1 MVGLL
6 LYYVNLLSI
15 ILGQRNNV
23 YFGGTV
29 VKFFNKDKFEKFSIL
44 MITEMVMAYDEPS
57 YRKYYYAI
65 MPYQERDISH
75 AYREKARVSLRLEDN
90 TVYGL
95 DFADVINY
103 SIVPVYN
110 MEDVEQ
116 LVVQPGV
123 SKNNRITIYGIS
135 SQLVKNFK
143 KDEDE

>member
-1 MVGLL
+1 MF
-6 LYYVNLLSI
+6 
-15 ILGQRNNV
+15 GQRNSV
-23 YFGGTV
+23 HFGGAV

-44 MITEMVMAYDEPS
+44 MITEMVRVYDEPS

-65 MPYQERDISH
+65 MPYQERDVNY

-90 TVYGL
+90 TIYGL

-110 MEDVEQ
+110 MGDVEQ

-123 SKNNRITIYGIS
+123 SKNNRIEIYGIS
-135 SQLVKNFK
+135 NQLVKSFK

>member
-1 MVGLL
+1 MFWRLNMKL
-6 LYYVNLLSI
+6 
-15 ILGQRNNV
+15 
-23 YFGGTV
+23 
-29 VKFFNKDKFEKFSIL
+29 FNKDKFEKFSIL
-44 MITEMVMAYDEPS
+44 MVTEKVVIYDEPTYS
-57 YRKYYYAI
+57 KYYYAI
-65 MPYQERDISH
+65 MPYQEQIIKC
-75 AYREKARVSLRLEDN
+75 AYKDKARVSLRLEDN

-123 SKNNRITIYGIS
+123 SKNNRIEIYGIS
-135 SQLVKNFK
+135 NHLVKQFK

>member
-1 MVGLL
+1 M
-6 LYYVNLLSI
+6 YI
-15 ILGQRNNV
+15 
-23 YFGGTV
+23 FGGIF

-44 MITEMVMAYDEPS
+44 MITEKVVIYDESS
-57 YRKYYYAI
+57 YQKYYYAI
-65 MPYQERDISH
+65 MPYQERDINH

-90 TVYGL
+90 TIYGL
-95 DFADVINY
+95 DFAEVINY

-123 SKNNRITIYGIS
+123 SKKNRITIYGIS
-135 SQLVKNFK
+135 NQLVKTFK

>member
-1 MVGLL
+1 MKL
-6 LYYVNLLSI
+6 
-15 ILGQRNNV
+15 
-23 YFGGTV
+23 
-29 VKFFNKDKFEKFSIL
+29 FNKDKFEKFSIL
-44 MITEMVMAYDEPS
+44 MVTEKVVIYDEPS

-65 MPYQERDISH
+65 MPYQERDVNY

-90 TVYGL
+90 TIYGL

-123 SKNNRITIYGIS
+123 SKNNRIEIYGIS
-135 SQLVKNFK
+135 NQLVKSFK

>member
-1 MVGLL
+1 M
-6 LYYVNLLSI
+6 
-15 ILGQRNNV
+15 
-23 YFGGTV
+23 
-29 VKFFNKDKFEKFSIL
+29 KFFNKDKFEKFSIL
-44 MITEMVMAYDEPS
+44 MITEKVRVYDEPS
-57 YRKYYYAI
+57 YMKYYYAI
-65 MPYQERDISH
+65 MPYQERDVNY

-90 TVYGL
+90 TIYGL

-123 SKNNRITIYGIS
+123 SKKNRIEIYGIS
-135 SQLVKNFK
+135 NQLVKSFK

>member
-1 MVGLL
+1 MFWRLNMKL
-6 LYYVNLLSI
+6 
-15 ILGQRNNV
+15 
-23 YFGGTV
+23 
-29 VKFFNKDKFEKFSIL
+29 FNKDNFEKFSIL
-44 MITEMVMAYDEPS
+44 MVTEKVVIYDEPTYS
-57 YRKYYYAI
+57 KYYYAI
-65 MPYQERDISH
+65 MPYQEQIIKC
-75 AYREKARVSLRLEDN
+75 AYKDKARVSLRLEDN

-123 SKNNRITIYGIS
+123 SKNNRIEIYGIS
-135 SQLVKNFK
+135 NHLVKQFK

>member
-1 MVGLL
+1 MF
-6 LYYVNLLSI
+6 
-15 ILGQRNNV
+15 GQRNSV
-23 YFGGTV
+23 HFGGTV

-44 MITEMVMAYDEPS
+44 MITEMVRVYDEPS

-65 MPYQERDISH
+65 MPYQERDVNY

-90 TVYGL
+90 TIYGL

-110 MEDVEQ
+110 MDDVEQ

-123 SKNNRITIYGIS
+123 SKNNRIEIYGIS
-135 SQLVKNFK
+135 NQLVKSFK

>member
-1 MVGLL
+1 MFWRLNMKL
-6 LYYVNLLSI
+6 
-15 ILGQRNNV
+15 
-23 YFGGTV
+23 
-29 VKFFNKDKFEKFSIL
+29 FNKDSFEKFSIL
-44 MITEMVMAYDEPS
+44 MITEKVVIYDEPS

-65 MPYQERDISH
+65 MPYQERSIKY
-75 AYREKARVSLRLEDN
+75 AYKDKARVSLRLEDN

-110 MEDVEQ
+110 IDDVEQ

-123 SKNNRITIYGIS
+123 SKNNRIEIYGIANH
-135 SQLVKNFK
+135 LVKQFK